1 MPDIALTK
9 FIAAGCLVLAQ
20 SGTGLPDNLWALVEP
35 GCWYHLAP
43 SSPSAPGIDLADSY
57 ADSPGQRLLPS
68 AVQNCLLSSPGC
80 LAAYA
85 RLLRDRWLHMSFRVS
100 PHVLPP
106 QAIIRVAVLPD
117 DVENSIVPRWKSCP
131 MERQKQRLLARL
143 DYSAATWEGNASP
156 SPSSSPAAFP
166 TPQEPDSLS
175 GAEDESLLHMFNSI
189 PSPRPTPES
198 IEYFD
203 ARDAANKLLVSN
215 ILGLTTTLY
224 PYQRRS
230 AALMLQRE
238 FQKKQIVDPR
248 VVKVVDQLRTTWY
261 YDSVSGRCLRE
272 PNHYDA
278 PCGGIL
284 AEEMGAGKTLICLAL
299 ILATRHIPP
308 TPPDEFRT
316 NKPIVRP
323 RVGSLADMAAA
334 CITRH
339 SVPWRNVF
347 GDLEPDGVE
356 HPGCLDAIRRNPG
369 VYVDVPS
376 FNPGGHRRGLSPL
389 LPTRV
394 YLSHASLV
402 IVPPNLVQQWK
413 QEITKHTAG
422 LKVLT
427 IENETTLPPIEQLTE
442 LDVILFSAT
451 RFERLSKKLKHDSR
465 AGHVLHDPLANLHF
479 QRCIVDEGHKLG
491 NSTLGRKSNLLR
503 ILDCLRFS
511 ARWIVTGTPSKGLF
525 GINDK
530 KSGPKPLDSGQ
541 RQLACLQ
548 AETSPELEGDD
559 LRRIGSIATLYIKM
573 RPWGNLRVGS
583 GEDSAPWDVYV
594 LQPRHSPR
602 SNGRVDCLRATL
614 ESLII
619 RHRQSDTGDLLP
631 PVHEK
636 IVYLDGSFQDRLV
649 INLFSMMIIF
659 NAIQSQR
666 TDVDYLFH
674 PRQRHALAELVSNL
688 RQATFFGGSFFS
700 PAQISK
706 AIETAEEFLRDGK
719 VQISAE
725 DDALLREAIEF
736 GKRAEKNAIKQAAHL
751 VREVPLYIEHFPFG
765 AGREWSL
772 NLEDGDPVCTDAR
785 MVYALQKF
793 LHPVVGALTSLRMM
807 FESGRFAARGL
818 EERANALQDQAAETA
833 PPPTGHSK
841 PISLAGETQVGW
853 DDRAAARQRL
863 AKGTAT
869 AQETSPAPTYDEEI
883 AAPLAQARLISTAS
897 AKLSYLIDQI
907 VKHQASEQIIVFYES
922 DTTAYHLAS
931 VLEIVCA
938 PHALLTP
945 VQLQIQHLIYAKGLT
960 TERRAQYVTTF
971 THNLKFRVL
980 LMDLTQSAFGLDMQS
995 ASRLYFLHPVLSPQV
1010 SAQAIGRARRIG
1022 QAARAVTVETLVL
1035 RGSIE
1040 EAIVRRRGEMTHAEV
1055 RRCRSIVD
1063 DGPLVG
1069 WVREA
1074 KILPLGEGEGGEG
1087 EMERLERAVRVFG
1100 RGFGR
1105 RVRHPDEDLVGVE
1118 GATPVGGMPL
1128 QDAIAAVEQGTK
1140 RPASGAATRVDGM
1153 LAGEGELVPKKRARV
1168 RFAEVDDEE
1177 GGT

>member
-1 MPDIALTK
+1 MPAVALTK

-20 SGTGLPDNLWALVEP
+20 PDSGLPDHLWALIEP
-35 GCWYHLAP
+35 GCWYSIDP
-43 SSPSAPGIDLADSY
+43 SGPSGPGIDLVDSY
-57 ADSPGQRLLPS
+57 ADSPHQGLLPP
-68 AVQNCLLSSPGC
+68 AVQDCLLASSGC
-80 LAAYA
+80 LGAYA
-85 RLLRDRWLHMSFRVS
+85 SLLRDRWFHMSVRVS
-100 PHVLPP
+100 PDLSSP

-117 DVENSIVPRWKSCP
+117 DVENSVVPRWKCSP
-131 MERQKQRLLARL
+131 MEKQKQRLLAQL
-143 DYSAATWEGNASP
+143 DYSETTWQGTASVT
-156 SPSSSPAAFP
+156 PSSSLAAFP
-166 TPQEPDSLS
+166 TPKAAETPS
-175 GAEDESLLHMFNSI
+175 GREDESLLQMFNSI

-203 ARDAANKLLVSN
+203 ARDAANKLLDSD

-248 VVKVVDQLRTTWY
+248 VVKVVDQLGTTWY

-272 PNHYDA
+272 PSHYDA

-308 TPPDEFRT
+308 TAPEEFRT
-316 NKPIVRP
+316 NEPVVRP
-323 RVGSLADMAAA
+323 RVGSLADMVAA

-356 HPGCLDAIRRNPG
+356 YPGCLAAIRRNPG
-369 VYVDVPS
+369 VYVDTPS
-376 FNPGGHRRGLSPL
+376 VKLGGHRRGLSPP
-389 LPTRV
+389 LPTKV

-413 QEITKHTAG
+413 QEIAKHTAG

-427 IENETTLPPIEQLTE
+427 IEKEMTLPPIEQLTE
-442 LDVILFSAT
+442 IDIILFSAT

-465 AGHVLHDPLANLHF
+465 TGYVLHDPLANLHF

-525 GINDK
+525 GIDDK
-530 KSGPKPLDSGQ
+530 NPGPRSSPEAGP
-541 RQLACLQ
+541 RQPASLQ

-573 RPWGNLRVGS
+573 RPWSNLWVGG
-583 GEDSAPWDVYV
+583 GEDSARWDVYV
-594 LQPRHSPR
+594 MQPRHSSR

-631 PVHEK
+631 PVHER

-659 NAIQSQR
+659 NAVQSQR
-666 TDVDYLFH
+666 TDMDYLFH
-674 PRQRHALAELVSNL
+674 PRQRQALAELVSNL

-706 AIETAEEFLRDGK
+706 AVGMAEEFLREGK
-719 VQISAE
+719 VPISAE

-736 GKRAEKNAIKQAAHL
+736 GKRAEKNAIKQGAYL
-751 VREVPLYIEHFPFG
+751 VREVPLYIQHFPFA

-785 MVYALQKF
+785 MVNALQKF
-793 LHPVVGALTSLRMM
+793 LHPAVGAPTSLQMM

-818 EERANALQDQAAETA
+818 EERAIALQEQAPETA
-833 PPPTGHSK
+833 PSSTGHSR

-853 DDRAAARQRL
+853 DDRAATRRRL
-863 AKGTAT
+863 AKGQATAT
-869 AQETSPAPTYDEEI
+869 AQETAAPAPADDEEI
-883 AAPLAQARLISTAS
+883 AAPLARAQLISTAS

-907 VKHQASEQIIVFYES
+907 VKYQAAEQIIVFYES

-931 VLEIVCA
+931 VLEIVGFPFPRLEEGCPANTPKTAPDPA
-938 PHALLTP
+938 PHLRQRPDHGA
-945 VQLQIQHLIYAKGLT
+945 
-960 TERRAQYVTTF
+960 E
-971 THNLKFRVL
+971 
-980 LMDLTQSAFGLDMQS
+980 SA
-995 ASRLYFLHPVLSPQV
+995 
-1010 SAQAIGRARRIG
+1010 
-1022 QAARAVTVETLVL
+1022 
-1035 RGSIE
+1035 
-1040 EAIVRRRGEMTHAEV
+1040 VRR
-1055 RRCRSIVD
+1055 
-1063 DGPLVG
+1063 
-1069 WVREA
+1069 
-1074 KILPLGEGEGGEG
+1074 
-1087 EMERLERAVRVFG
+1087 
-1100 RGFGR
+1100 
-1105 RVRHPDEDLVGVE
+1105 DLY
-1118 GATPVGGMPL
+1118 A
-1128 QDAIAAVEQGTK
+1128 
-1140 RPASGAATRVDGM
+1140 
-1153 LAGEGELVPKKRARV
+1153 
-1168 RFAEVDDEE
+1168 
-1177 GGT
+1177 